1 MDTFDNFQFDSA
13 SSYGGGAGGAG
24 GGGMGMGIGVGGR
37 EIVDDTSSIY
47 TANTQ
52 DMRDE
57 TVSVSGSTLS
67 LSADPDLDLEM
78 SLSGLSLSSD
88 PRGHHAVH
96 GHVHGKHSV
105 DEDFDA
111 VLDDLKDEGVVDLP
125 PHACS
130 YCGIHSPASVVKC
143 LVCSKWFCNSRGNT
157 SASHIVNHLVRAKH
171 KEVILHA
178 ESPLGETTPECYN
191 CGSKNVFMLGFIPAK
206 SDTVVVLLCRQ
217 PCAAISKEI
226 QWNATLWAPLIDDR
240 SFLSWLVKPPTETE
254 QLRSRQISFNQ
265 INRLEDLWREN
276 ANATLEDLEK
286 PGVDD
291 DPLPILLRYED
302 AYQYQNIFGPLVKIE
317 ADYDKKLKESQTQT
331 DIVVRWDLGL
341 NQKRVAWFCLPKLES
356 GEVRLAVGDEL
367 RLRYNGELHKSWEGV
382 GHVIKIPNNVSD
394 EVGLELRRTEGVPSD
409 STHNFAAD
417 FVWKSTSFDRMQL
430 AMKTFAVDEKSVSG
444 YIYHTLLGHDLEPQ
458 TLRTQMPKRF
468 SAPGLPELNHSQMY
482 AVKSVLQKPISLIQG
497 PPGTGKTVT
506 SASIVYHLAKMNP
519 DQVLVCAPSN
529 VAVDQ
534 LTEKIHATGLK
545 VVRLT
550 AKSREALDSSVG
562 FLTLHQQVLNSTTH
576 VELQKLIMLK
586 NEQGELS
593 SNDERKYKTL
603 IRQCEKEI
611 LGAADVICCTCVGAG
626 DPRLSKL
633 KFRTVLIDEATQA
646 AEPECM
652 IPLVLGCKQVVL
664 VGDHQQL
671 GPVIMNK
678 KAARAGLTQSLF
690 ERLVVLGNR
699 PIRLQVQ
706 YRMHPCLSEF
716 PSNMFYEGTLQNGV
730 TAPERLRKNVDF
742 PWPVVDMPMFF
753 YQNLGQEEISSS
765 GTSFLNRTEAS
776 NVEKIVTKFFKSG
789 VVPSQI
795 GVVTPYEGQ
804 RSYIV
809 NYMQFNGSLK
819 KDLYKEIEV
828 ASVDAFQGRE
838 KDYIILSCVRSNEHQ
853 GIGFLNDPRRL
864 NVALTRAKYGTVILG
879 NPKVLSKHPLWHYL
893 LTHYKEKSCLVEGP
907 LSNLQPSMIQFSKP
921 RRSLGKSMDQF
932 RRHDINAR
940 DYLGPQ
946 GGGPSASGGRS
957 GTPSRFDASFY
968 RTHDAVGYIP
978 SDVQSLR
985 SQATYSSGLP
995 MFTATGPFSANNIPG
1010 RGAGAKRSMYGST
1023 YASSI
1028 ISQDVGPSNSSV
1040 SGATDNGSVTGGS
1053 GAERVNGG
1061 AGVVGDR
1068 DRASNLSFAQ
1078 SDRLRRRGS
1087 FGASSVAG
1095 MTDLGSSISQYD
1107 DYKNQDSD
1115 VGDMDDMKSQYM
1127 GTQSGLTVF

>member
-1 MDTFDNFQFDSA
+1 MDSFDNFQYDSA
-13 SSYGGGAGGAG
+13 SSYGG
-24 GGGMGMGIGVGGR
+24 MGI
-37 EIVDDTSSIY
+37 IDDTSSVY
-47 TANTQ
+47 TSNTQ
-52 DMRDE
+52 DGSS
-57 TVSVSGSTLS
+57 SVDLSS
-67 LSADPDLDLEM
+67 LSISDSTSYPP
-78 SLSGLSLSSD
+78 SGNNN
-88 PRGHHAVH
+88 
-96 GHVHGKHSV
+96 HVARNGV
-105 DEDFDA
+105 IEDEFDS
-111 VLDDLKDEGVVDLP
+111 VLDDLKDDGVVDLP

-143 LVCSKWFCNSRGNT
+143 LICSKWFCNSRGNT

-226 QWNATLWAPLIDDR
+226 SWNAALWAPLIDDR
-240 SFLSWLVKPPTETE
+240 SFLSWLVKPPSETE
-254 QLRSRQISFNQ
+254 QLRSRQISFAQ

-331 DIVVRWDLGL
+331 DITVRWDLGL

-367 RLRYNGELHKSWEGV
+367 RLRYTGELHKNWEGV

-394 EVGLELRRTEGVPSD
+394 EVGLELRRSEGVPAEC
-409 STHNFAAD
+409 THNFAAD

-444 YIYHTLLGHDLEPQ
+444 YIYHKLLGHELEPQ
-458 TLRTQMPKRF
+458 SLRTQMPKRF
-468 SAPGLPELNHSQMY
+468 SAPGLPELNHSQMF
-482 AVKSVLQKPISLIQG
+482 AVKSVLQKPLSLIQG

-534 LTEKIHATGLK
+534 LTEKIHNTGLK

-550 AKSREALDSSVG
+550 AKSREALDSSVA
-562 FLTLHQQVLNSTTH
+562 FLTLHQQVANSTTH
-576 VELQKLIMLK
+576 VELQKLIQLK

-611 LGAADVICCTCVGAG
+611 LSAADVICCTCVGAG

-690 ERLVVLGNR
+690 ERLVVLGNK

-742 PWPVVDMPMFF
+742 PWPIPDTPMFF

-789 VVPSQI
+789 VVPGQI

-864 NVALTRAKYGTVILG
+864 NVALTRAKYGVVILG

-893 LTHYKEKSCLVEGP
+893 LTHYKENGTLVEGP
-907 LSNLQPSMIQFSKP
+907 LANLQASMIQFSKP
-921 RRSLGKSMDQF
+921 RRSLAKSMDQF
-932 RRHDINAR
+932 RRHETNAR
-940 DYLGPQ
+940 EYMNGAP
-946 GGGPSASGGRS
+946 PSMGDGRRS

-968 RTHDAVGYIP
+968 RTHDALGYIP
-978 SDVQSLR
+978 SDVQSLK

-995 MFTATGPFSANNIPG
+995 NFTASGPFSASVP
-1010 RGAGAKRSMYGST
+1010 RGSGAKRSVYGSS
-1023 YASSI
+1023 YAPSI
-1028 ISQDVGPSNSSV
+1028 ISQDAGPSGSVTDNSSV
-1040 SGATDNGSVTGGS
+1040 VGSTTGG
-1053 GAERVNGG
+1053 
-1061 AGVVGDR
+1061 
-1068 DRASNLSFAQ
+1068 DRASNVNLTFSQ
-1078 SDRLRRRGS
+1078 SDRVRRRNS
-1087 FGASSVAG
+1087 FGNSSVTG
-1095 MTDLGSSISQYD
+1095 TSDLGSMSAY
-1107 DYKNQDSD
+1107 DYKSTDD
-1115 VGDMDDMKSQYM
+1115 AIDMDDMKSQYT
-1127 GTQSGLTVF
+1127 GTASGVTEF